1 MFSMSCLDRRLGDA
15 QFLGLSPL
23 GLMFHGFTVRIA
35 RDLLQPAAQL
45 FSHARMT
52 SKTESS
58 DVFNSAFTAAFDDR
72 HNMVG
77 RPGAN
82 KRLEPWE
89 SQPKHIERPV
99 TLRLAV
105 HFPGELPRL
114 KPRLSQQCLKD
125 PHDLIAIGSTKR
137 ADPEITLKDL
147 FPKVAR
153 IAAKFVFMDAD
164 VRTK

>member
-1 MFSMSCLDRRLGDA
+1 
-15 QFLGLSPL
+15 
-23 GLMFHGFTVRIA
+23 
-35 RDLLQPAAQL
+35 
-45 FSHARMT
+45 MT
-52 SKTESS
+52 TETEGS

-89 SQPKHIERPV
+89 LQPKHIERPV

-105 HFPGELPRL
+105 HFPGELRRL
-114 KPRLSQQCLKD
+114 KPCLSQQCLKD
-125 PHDLIAIGSTKR
+125 PHDLIAIGTTKR
-137 ADPEITLKDL
+137 ANPEIALKDL
-147 FPKVAR
+147 FPKIAR
-153 IAAKFVFMDAD
+153 IAAKFVFMDAG

>member
-1 MFSMSCLDRRLGDA
+1 
-15 QFLGLSPL
+15 
-23 GLMFHGFTVRIA
+23 MFHVLTVRIA

-45 FSHARMT
+45 SSYARMT
-52 SKTESS
+52 SEAEGS
-58 DVFNSAFTAAFDDR
+58 DVFNSAFTATFDDR

-89 SQPKHIERPV
+89 LPPKHIERPV
-99 TLRLAV
+99 ALRLAV
-105 HFPGELPRL
+105 HFAGELRGL

-137 ADPEITLKDL
+137 ADPEIALKNL
-147 FPKVAR
+147 FTNVAR
-153 IAAKFVFMDAD
+153 IATKFVFMDTGG
-164 VRTK
+164 RTK